1 MTHPAGSVLSVV
13 PVGPSSPPFCS
24 PESEAKLVS
33 SPDQLRVRYDSAP
46 GSGGRPRLPLTPGLC
61 PPSCQSLGVRCPQ
74 LCPHRVAV
82 CIKQSGHRDRRTG
95 APPGQ
100 ASPHLASPR
109 LPPPGPSGAGAP
121 RQPERGPSLRPA
133 ASPLLAWRPVRVCR
147 WPGPLAS
154 FVARHGLEG
163 LWRAV
168 RRRGR
173 FTNTLLVPDSRLWSV
188 TLGSNEYAE
197 IRSNPKRGQGRPR
210 PAAQFPPG
218 PFAGPSRPS
227 TPSTSHSRRTRETQ
241 APSRPYSA

>member
-46 GSGGRPRLPLTPGLC
+46 GSGGHPRLPLTPGLC
-61 PPSCQSLGVRCPQ
+61 PSSCQSLGVRCPQ

-121 RQPERGPSLRPA
+121 RQPERGRPCA
-133 ASPLLAWRPVRVCR
+133 RLPPRSWPGVLFASAGGRDHSPPLLL
-147 WPGPLAS
+147 GT
-154 FVARHGLEG
+154 EG
-163 LWRAV
+163 LWRTV

-173 FTNTLLVPDSRLWSV
+173 FTNTLLVPDS
-188 TLGSNEYAE
+188 G
-197 IRSNPKRGQGRPR
+197 
-210 PAAQFPPG
+210 
-218 PFAGPSRPS
+218 
-227 TPSTSHSRRTRETQ
+227 
-241 APSRPYSA
+241 

>member
-163 LWRAV
+163 LWRTV

-173 FTNTLLVPDSRLWSV
+173 FTNTLLVPDS
-188 TLGSNEYAE
+188 G
-197 IRSNPKRGQGRPR
+197 
-210 PAAQFPPG
+210 
-218 PFAGPSRPS
+218 
-227 TPSTSHSRRTRETQ
+227 
-241 APSRPYSA
+241 